1 MILFECY
8 SDAEL
13 IKKLL
18 PDITN
23 KEMEHKHGKGNVLNW
38 IFRMNN
44 SIGIVDKDYITPK
57 YKEMEEVEV
66 NEYFRYSVF
75 KTSNNNYVI
84 ELDPKLEVWILRVS
98 RLENV
103 DVKEFGFSRDENEFH
118 RQANTRINK
127 FKQLLDVLLSSDYL
141 FSLKELFQKY
151 YFEIRV
157 QQFSFYFV
165 FFPDEND

>member
-8 SDAEL
+8 SDGEL

-18 PDITN
+18 PDITK
-23 KEMEHKHGKGNVLNW
+23 KEMEHKSGKGNVVKG
-38 IFRMNN
+38 IFQMNN
-44 SIGIVDKDYITPK
+44 SIGMVDKEYIRPR

-66 NEYFRYSVF
+66 NDLFRYSVF

-84 ELDPKLEVWILRVS
+84 ELDPKLEGWILRVS

-103 DVKEFGFSRDENEFH
+103 DIRKFGFSRDENEFH
-118 RQANTRINK
+118 RQANIRIDK

-141 FSLKELFQKY
+141 LCLKELFKKY
-151 YFEIRV
+151 YFEILI
-157 QQFSFYFV
+157 
-165 FFPDEND
+165 

>member
-1 MILFECY
+1 MILFECD

-18 PDITN
+18 PDIT
-23 KEMEHKHGKGNVLNW
+23 KREMEHKHGKGNVLKW
-38 IFRMNN
+38 IFQMNN
-44 SIGIVDKDYITPK
+44 SIGMVDKDYITPK

-84 ELDPKLEVWILRVS
+84 ELNPKLEGWILRVS
-98 RLENV
+98 SLENV
-103 DVKEFGFSRDENEFH
+103 DIRKFGFSRDENEFH
-118 RQANTRINK
+118 RQANIRIDK
-127 FKQLLDVLLSSDYL
+127 FKQLLDILLSSEHL

-151 YFEIRV
+151 YFGIRV
-157 QQFSFYFV
+157 
-165 FFPDEND
+165 